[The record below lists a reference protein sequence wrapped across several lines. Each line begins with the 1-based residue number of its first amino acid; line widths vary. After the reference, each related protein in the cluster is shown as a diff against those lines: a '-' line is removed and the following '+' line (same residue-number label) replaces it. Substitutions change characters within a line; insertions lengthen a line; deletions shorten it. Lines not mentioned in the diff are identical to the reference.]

1 MVSSPMMKIIGGYMM
16 SYYGSFALTDDL
28 PNDPSSTRL
37 LCLLSL
43 GSKHTAKDLE
53 VGFSPSYGS
62 YIKENR
68 KGALE
73 ELLPQKECF
82 VYTKHSDILI
92 SVEHIPNLYA
102 EVMKSYPIRFRN
114 HERIA

>member
-1 MVSSPMMKIIGGYMM
+1 MIK
-16 SYYGSFALTDDL
+16 YYGSFALTEDIS
-28 PNDPSSTRL
+28 NQAYSSRL

-43 GSKHTAKDLE
+43 GLPFNARDLE
-53 VGFSPSYGS
+53 LGFNPSYGS
-62 YIKENR
+62 YVKENR

-82 VYTKHSDILI
+82 VYTRHSDII
-92 SVEHIPNLYA
+92 VSVEHIPNLYI